1 MLSTCERYNR
11 PMRRADRLF
20 QIIQILR
27 RSTRPVTAAALA
39 AELETSKRSVY
50 RDIVALIGQRV
61 PIRGEAGFGYVL
73 EGGFDLPPLMLTT
86 EEVEAAV
93 LGAQWVAGHAD
104 PALARAAHDLIAKI
118 AASVPESLRA
128 LIHDSAAR
136 TPSAWKMPADGF
148 DVALARAWSRK
159 GCKIALVYRD
169 KNDEVSERIVWPVAI
184 AYFDAARILVA
195 WCELREGFRD
205 FRADRVVEARFLDD
219 RCPCRPAELRRRWMA
234 SLNERRVSSAAPPG

>member
-1 MLSTCERYNR
+1 
-11 PMRRADRLF
+11 MRRADRLF

-50 RDIVALIGQRV
+50 RDVAALIGQRV

-104 PALARAAHDLIAKI
+104 QALAHAARDLIAKI
-118 AASVPESLRA
+118 SASVPESLRL

-136 TPSAWKMPADGF
+136 TPPSWNVPADGL
-148 DVALARAWSRK
+148 DVTLARAWARK
-159 GCKIALVYRD
+159 GRKIALVYRD
-169 KNDEVSERIVWPVAI
+169 KNDEVSKRTVWPVAI

-195 WCELREGFRD
+195 WCELRNDFRD
-205 FRADRVVEARFLDD
+205 FRADRVIGAEFLEDRF
-219 RCPCRPAELRRRWMA
+219 PCRPAELRRRWSA
-234 SLNERRVSSAAPPG
+234 SLALRSS

>member
-1 MLSTCERYNR
+1 
-11 PMRRADRLF
+11 MRRADRLF

-50 RDIVALIGQRV
+50 RDVAALIGQRV

-104 PALARAAHDLIAKI
+104 QALANAARDLIAKI
-118 AASVPESLRA
+118 SASVPESLRL

-136 TPSAWKMPADGF
+136 TPPSWNMPADGL
-148 DVALARAWSRK
+148 DVTLARAWARK
-159 GCKIALVYRD
+159 GRKIALVYRD
-169 KNDEVSERIVWPVAI
+169 KNDEVSKRTVWPVAI

-195 WCELREGFRD
+195 WCELRNDFRD
-205 FRADRVVEARFLDD
+205 FRADRVIGAEFLEDRF
-219 RCPCRPAELRRRWMA
+219 PCRPAELRRRWSA
-234 SLNERRVSSAAPPG
+234 SLALRSS

>member
-1 MLSTCERYNR
+1 MLSACERYEAI
-11 PMRRADRLF
+11 MRRAERLF

-50 RDIVALIGQRV
+50 RDMAALIGQRV

-93 LGAQWVAGHAD
+93 LGAQWVAGHGD
-104 PALARAAHDLIAKI
+104 PALAHAARDLIAKI
-118 AASVPESLRA
+118 AASVPDNLRP
-128 LIHDSAAR
+128 LIQDSAAR
-136 TPSAWKMPADGF
+136 TPPAWNMPADGL
-148 DVALARAWSRK
+148 DISLARAWART
-159 GCKIALVYRD
+159 GRKIALVYRD
-169 KNDEVSERIVWPVAI
+169 KNDDASERTVWPVAI

-195 WCELREGFRD
+195 WCELRQDFRD
-205 FRADRVVEARFLDD
+205 FRADRVVSAEFLDD
-219 RCPCRPAELRRRWMA
+219 RFPCRPADLRHRWMA
-234 SLNERRVSSAAPPG
+234 SLESARTR

>member
-1 MLSTCERYNR
+1 MLSACERFSQS
-11 PMRRADRLF
+11 MRRADRLF

-27 RSTRPVTAAALA
+27 RSSGPVTAAALA

-50 RDIVALIGQRV
+50 RDVAALIGHRV

-104 PALARAAHDLIAKI
+104 PALAHAARDLIAKI
-118 AASVPESLRA
+118 AAAVPERLRP
-128 LIHDSAAR
+128 LIHDAAAR
-136 TPSAWKMPADGF
+136 TPPAWQMPADGL
-148 DVALARAWSRK
+148 DIALARAWARK
-159 GCKIALVYRD
+159 GHKIALVYRD
-169 KNDEVSERIVWPVAI
+169 KEGEVSERIVWPVAI
-184 AYFDAARILVA
+184 AYFDAARILIA

-205 FRADRVVEARFLDD
+205 FRADRVVSAEFLDE
-219 RCPCRPAELRRRWMA
+219 RFPARPADLRRKWMA
-234 SLNERRVSSAAPPG
+234 TLTPGA